1 MGEIID
7 EHIMSS
13 ANWPIWKVLS
23 INRRKREWEEIVGL
37 AGSRPPLCVFQR
49 RLQESA
55 EARSVIWRQ
64 NAKNCNLGKIIR
76 ATANVS

>member
-37 AGSRPPLCVFQR
+37 AGKVEVDHHFVSFKDGFR
-49 RLQESA
+49 R
-55 EARSVIWRQ
+55 AR
-64 NAKNCNLGKIIR
+64 KR
-76 ATANVS
+76 AV

>member
-7 EHIMSS
+7 VHIMSS

-37 AGSRPPLCVFQR
+37 AGKVEVDHRHFVSFKDGFR
-49 RLQESA
+49 R
-55 EARSVIWRQ
+55 ARKLAV
-64 NAKNCNLGKIIR
+64 
-76 ATANVS
+76 

>member
-37 AGSRPPLCVFQR
+37 AGKVEVDHCHFVSFKDGFR
-49 RLQESA
+49 R
-55 EARSVIWRQ
+55 ARKLAV
-64 NAKNCNLGKIIR
+64 
-76 ATANVS
+76 